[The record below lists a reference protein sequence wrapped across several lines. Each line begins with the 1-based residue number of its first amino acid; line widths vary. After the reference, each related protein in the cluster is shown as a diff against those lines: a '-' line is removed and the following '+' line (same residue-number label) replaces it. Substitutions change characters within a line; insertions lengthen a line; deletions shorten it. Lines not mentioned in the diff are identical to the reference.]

1 MTCRYQR
8 ETGHHGISTHAL
20 KDRGDRKSPQKSTL
34 QPMNQVFKFAQEEK
48 KTEFS
53 ASTDSLPFPNTLVR
67 QASIVK
73 KQN

>member
-1 MTCRYQR
+1 MTCRYQK
-8 ETGHHGISTHAL
+8 ETGHHGINTHAL
-20 KDRGDRKSPQKSTL
+20 KDCGDRKSPPKSTL
-34 QPMNQVFKFAQEEK
+34 QPMNQVFKFSQEEK

-53 ASTDSLPFPNTLVR
+53 APTDSLPFPNALVR